1 MRISLKNDSGC
12 PQCCSIKSDFGNDL
26 ITVLTWAWSE
36 ASCLGGGC
44 RKPRGWS
51 RFANSAGNRV
61 LAFGEDLVIQDLGLL
76 W

>member
-1 MRISLKNDSGC
+1 LCLKNDPS
-12 PQCCSIKSDFGNDL
+12 CSEGGSVKSDFGNDL
-26 ITVLTWAWSE
+26 IAVLAWAGSE

-44 RKPRGWS
+44 RKTRGWS

-61 LAFGEDLVIQDLGLL
+61 LAYGEDLVIQDLGLL